1 MIDTFEN
8 RAALQT
14 PASLAEA
21 MRDQTILEAKAIMC
35 DSKHNLIVDLKFM
48 RGLIPREEGAIG
60 IKDGSVRDIA
70 ILSRVNRPVC
80 FLVQDFIRDEYGRIT
95 ALLSRRAAQEKCR
108 EEFVR
113 KLSPGDVID
122 ARVTHIEP
130 FGVFADIG
138 CGIVSL
144 LPIDSISVSR
154 IEHPRERFLVGMD
167 IRAVVKC
174 RENARVTLSHKEL
187 LGTWAENA
195 ARFNGGKKQV
205 GGIIRS
211 IESYGVF
218 VELAPNLAGLAE
230 VKENIYPGQQAS
242 VFIKSILPTRMKVK
256 LILIETFDPDP
267 KKPSPP
273 EVGHVVID
281 GHGEGI
287 GLLEH
292 HADLLAQPRHVHAGV
307 VDLDAP
313 VLDGAGDLDA
323 GHQVVHPIQGLEEGG
338 LAAAGGADEGRH
350 LLLGDVHAHV
360 LEGLR
365 RAVPE
370 VQPLG

>member
-14 PASLAEA
+14 PATLSEA
-21 MRDQTILEAKAIMC
+21 MKEQRILEARASLC

-48 RGLIPREEGAIG
+48 KGIIPREEGAIG
-60 IKDGSVRDIA
+60 IREGNVRDIA

-80 FLVQDFIRDEYGRIT
+80 FLVQDFIRDEEGRIT

-108 EEFVR
+108 AEYIDQLV
-113 KLSPGDVID
+113 PGDVVA

-154 IEHPRERFLVGMD
+154 IEHPRERFAVGMD
-167 IRAVVKC
+167 IKAIVKSK
-174 RENARVTLSHKEL
+174 ENGRVSLSHKEL
-187 LGTWAENA
+187 LGTWEENA
-195 ARFNGGKKQV
+195 SRFRPGETV

-230 VKENIYPGQQAS
+230 VKENIFPGQQAG
-242 VFIKSILPTRMKVK
+242 VFIKSIMPARMKIK
-256 LILIETFDPDP
+256 LIIIETFDNEPDRP
-267 KKPSPP
+267 LPPEYFFQGSHMKRFVYSPP
-273 EVGHVVID
+273 QSEKLIATD
-281 GHGEGI
+281 F
-287 GLLEH
+287 
-292 HADLLAQPRHVHAGV
+292 
-307 VDLDAP
+307 
-313 VLDGAGDLDA
+313 
-323 GHQVVHPIQGLEEGG
+323 EE
-338 LAAAGGADEGRH
+338 
-350 LLLGDVHAHV
+350 
-360 LEGLR
+360 
-365 RAVPE
+365 PE
-370 VQPLG
+370 TP